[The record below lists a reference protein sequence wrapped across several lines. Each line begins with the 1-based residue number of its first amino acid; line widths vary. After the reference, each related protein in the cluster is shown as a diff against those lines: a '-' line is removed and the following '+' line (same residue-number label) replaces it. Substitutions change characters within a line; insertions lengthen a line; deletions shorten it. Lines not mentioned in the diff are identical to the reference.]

1 MLTAVE
7 TECWPRRFIAP
18 LPLFLYMMEKFQNTK
33 SLFFSFSLD
42 RSIILYAI
50 DESYIMVEERG
61 EGSVNISQ
69 LLFTHKM
76 KSKLNMATNA

>member
-42 RSIILYAI
+42 HI
-50 DESYIMVEERG
+50 EV
-61 EGSVNISQ
+61 
-69 LLFTHKM
+69 
-76 KSKLNMATNA
+76 